1 MGVKSIPE
9 TIVANLD
16 PSIQVNLANSVLRES
31 LKFKNLR
38 IPNFDATD
46 IRNLDFAPYTRAKRL
61 NGIRRDNFRDARL
74 GYTHDFEIMS
84 KTKAYSNHIKNSKL
98 ETRESFDRETQNIP
112 NTRQTDL
119 VTTLNDKSNNTIN
132 G

>member
-1 MGVKSIPE
+1 M
-9 TIVANLD
+9 D

-98 ETRESFDRETQNIP
+98 ETRESFERETQNIP
-112 NTRQTDL
+112 KTRQTDL